1 MKLLKTDLMPTLKPV
16 TFGSDG
22 KMNRTL
28 TAFLAVACGVSGLYL
43 FSNPKSGVL
52 NTNVV
57 GEKPFDQSKK
67 LYSETIWENKEAEI
81 IGNYLSHGVGGTT
94 FLLPS
99 GFVLKIVSLENDGY
113 DLEGKMNQEQAGF
126 IEDLWRQKLSGKR
139 SFSPDF
145 VEIKHYNRGHAGLKM
160 IQLVN
165 SETKVHPLKMGEE
178 IAYWVMEYV
187 PTIGQGTM
195 SDARVNGAKQR
206 LNSWAESKGYILE
219 DMHKENF
226 GQREDGSFVLFD
238 GWPTKIEQ

>member
-1 MKLLKTDLMPTLKPV
+1 MPTLKPV

-43 FSNPKSGVL
+43 VSNPKSGVL
-52 NTNVV
+52 SLSKV
-57 GEKPFDQSKK
+57 GGRSLDKSKK

-81 IGNYLSHGVGGTT
+81 IGDYLSHGVGGTT
-94 FLLPS
+94 FRLPS
-99 GFVLKIVSLENDGY
+99 GDVLKIVSLEKDDMGF
-113 DLEGKMNQEQAGF
+113 EGQPNREQAEF
-126 IEDLWRQKLSGKR
+126 IEDLWRQQLSGKR
-139 SFSPDF
+139 PFTSDF

-160 IQLVN
+160 AQLVS
-165 SETKVHPLKMGEE
+165 SESNVHPLKMGEK

-195 SDARVNGAKQR
+195 SDARVKGAKQR
-206 LNSWAESKGYILE
+206 LEDWAESKGYTLD
-219 DMHKENF
+219 DMHEDNF
-226 GQREDGSFVLFD
+226 GQRENGSFVLFD